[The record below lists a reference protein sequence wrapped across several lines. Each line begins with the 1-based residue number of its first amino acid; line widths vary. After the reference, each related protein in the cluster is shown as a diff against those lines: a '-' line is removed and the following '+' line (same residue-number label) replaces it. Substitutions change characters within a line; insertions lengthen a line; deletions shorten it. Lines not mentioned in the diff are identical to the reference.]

1 MTAWCEQGLPPSDF
15 WQQTPRTFLAIMR
28 GRALAAKS
36 EYELALYQ
44 AWHGEAFA
52 RAKKLESLKHYLPSE
67 GAGEPVQPE
76 VILDAMMTMQA
87 HGVPMNI
94 RKLH

>member
-1 MTAWCEQGLPPSDF
+1 MQPSDF
-15 WQQTPRTFLAIMR
+15 WQQTPRTFLAVMK

-52 RAKKLESLKHYLPSE
+52 RAKKLESLKRYLPADGE
-67 GAGEPVQPE
+67 AEPVQAE

-87 HGVPMNI
+87 HGVPMEI
-94 RKLH
+94 KRLH

>member
-1 MTAWCEQGLPPSDF
+1 MQPSDF
-15 WQQTPRTFLAIMR
+15 WQQTPRTFLSVMK

-52 RAKKLESLKHYLPSE
+52 RAKKLESLKRYLPSDGE
-67 GAGEPVQPE
+67 AEPVQAE

-87 HGVPMNI
+87 HGVPMEI
-94 RKLH
+94 RQVH